1 MFSSTGSVKLV
12 SMDAGYKSST
22 ILYLAFLIVFFI
34 MVTIEQKI
42 EENNYV
48 ENDDDIFVT
57 SNLEEN
63 KNNIFDGK
71 NNDVDSSN
79 GGWNDNDDELFYLLK
94 QNNCTIERVDGT
106 KFGQDDFLRSYAYSK
121 PLIITNIF
129 DNAKKSYFKKSNL
142 LANWSNFPVVLASA
156 NTYSYSKE
164 TTFGVYLQK
173 YLKPL
178 DINIPANETFYL
190 FGDIDREMWKPLLDQ
205 YKLPSWNLPGH
216 EPALSFGIAAVGTGV
231 PFHFHGPGFA
241 EVIFG
246 AKYWFLSPFEK
257 RPEWDPNVSTL
268 QWMKEIFLNLPLEEK
283 PLNCLLLPGEL
294 IYFPDKVFFKNK
306 IFLKIFF
313 S

>member
-1 MFSSTGSVKLV
+1 MV
-12 SMDAGYKSST
+12 SR
-22 ILYLAFLIVFFI
+22 
-34 MVTIEQKI
+34 
-42 EENNYV
+42 
-48 ENDDDIFVT
+48 
-57 SNLEEN
+57 
-63 KNNIFDGK
+63 
-71 NNDVDSSN
+71 
-79 GGWNDNDDELFYLLK
+79 NDNDDELFYLLK

-106 KFGQDDFLRSYAYSK
+106 QLGQDDFLRNYAYSK

-129 DNAKKSYFKKSNL
+129 DNSKKSYFQKSNL

-156 NTYSYSKE
+156 NTYSYSKVE

-178 DINIPANETFYL
+178 NINIPANETFYL

-216 EPALSFGIAAVGTGV
+216 EAALSFGIAAVGTGV

-294 IYFPDKVFFKNK
+294 IYFPDKWWHATLNVKTSVFFSTFLSPTNNK
-306 IFLKIFF
+306 INEIKGSRKDEF
-313 S
+313 